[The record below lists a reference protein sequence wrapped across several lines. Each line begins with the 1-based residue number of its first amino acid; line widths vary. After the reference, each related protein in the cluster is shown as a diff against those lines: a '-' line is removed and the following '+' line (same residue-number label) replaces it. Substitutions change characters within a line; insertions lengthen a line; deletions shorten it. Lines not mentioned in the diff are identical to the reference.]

1 MDCVVSRFETCADEF
16 ILFVKK
22 PSSDEDD
29 KHDEHNEHQVA
40 SVTNT
45 TSQQCCEHVSIKYT
59 VTRRNGD
66 VECFDSYDDG
76 DDDDTSL
83 LNNFINQHVSHI
95 KLVTDEYEEGHIE
108 ILFASG
114 DCLSVKPVNFHN
126 GYYPHDF
133 VLTVCNLS
141 CQVEVGKEP
150 PNLEDVVKRLE
161 TLTCGNG
168 DCTK

>member
-1 MDCVVSRFETCADEF
+1 MDYTVDCVVSRFETCADEF

-22 PSSDEDD
+22 PSSDEND

-45 TSQQCCEHVSIKYT
+45 TSQRCYERVSIKYT

-66 VECFDSYDDG
+66 DRCFHSC
-76 DDDDTSL
+76 DDTSL
-83 LNNFINQHVSHI
+83 LNDFINQHVYHI
-95 KLVTDEYEEGHIE
+95 KVVTGKYEEGHIE

-150 PNLEDVVKRLE
+150 PNLEDVVKKLE
-161 TLTCGNG
+161 TLKY
-168 DCTK
+168 TK